1 MEIQGVQE
9 QREVDAESLWA
20 SLRAMSPRRP
30 KSSCEPPPGD
40 APDPEKPELPFEASL
55 ERLESLVEE
64 LERGDLELERALVA
78 FEEGVRLSR
87 SLDRQLNR
95 AEQHIEVLLRESGG
109 FATRPFE
116 PSEDSDA

>member
-1 MEIQGVQE
+1 
-9 QREVDAESLWA
+9 VDAESLWA
-20 SLRAMSPRRP
+20 SLGQMSPRRP
-30 KSSCEPPPGD
+30 KSSCEPTPGD
-40 APDPEKPELPFEASL
+40 VPDPEEPELPFEASL

-64 LERGDLELERALVA
+64 LERGDLELERALAA

-95 AEQHIEVLLRESGG
+95 AEQHIEVLLRDGGG